1 VVFLLF
7 LSVHASKALIFD
19 CTYSVTTVWT
29 QPNLY
34 TCTAKVV
41 YIGDARNVTG
51 VSENHSPGKGN
62 IDVKGLGITG
72 QQIGFV
78 PKDIKRFFP
87 NLESFM
93 IQSAGIREISA
104 EDIEGFP
111 KLRELHLYGN
121 PITQVSNNLFAKTPL
136 VESISFNQNPIQHS
150 SQNVFDHLV
159 NLKRLYLSGSDC
171 LDESAYN
178 RTEVV
183 KLVRKIKVFCPPTT
197 DMVKEENLDSA
208 EFRRKVDEQVA
219 ERLNPLQLQVTQL
232 QNRVDFLE
240 SQKP

>member
-1 VVFLLF
+1 VIFILL
-7 LSVHASKALIFD
+7 LGVLASKALVID
-19 CTYSVTTVWT
+19 CTYSVRTTWSLG
-29 QPNLY
+29 NLY

-41 YIGDARNVTG
+41 FVGDARYVTG
-51 VSENHSPGKGN
+51 VSVNHLSGKGN
-62 IDVKGLGITG
+62 VDVKALGIEG
-72 QQIGFV
+72 QTIGFV

-93 IQSAGIREISA
+93 MHRAGLREVYSV
-104 EDIEGFP
+104 DIEGFP

-197 DMVKEENLDSA
+197 DMVKEEILDSA